1 MAEKTKEE
9 RDEYF
14 KDRAGT
20 NEARFHVV
28 PHDEKGWAVKTEGK
42 DDPELTTD
50 SKSEAVDEAKRLA
63 QEAQT
68 MAIIHNEH
76 GRIEDQINFDE

>member
-1 MAEKTKEE
+1 MSEAE

-20 NEARFHVV
+20 DEARFHVV
-28 PHDEKGWAVKTEGK
+28 PHDEEWVVKKEGK
-42 DDPELTTD
+42 DDPVYKAD
-50 SKSEAVDEAKRLA
+50 SKDEAVAEAKKRA
-63 QEAQT
+63 QDAGT

-76 GRIEDQINFDE
+76 GRIEDQLNVNK